1 MDKLNSYFGE
11 GTSMKG
17 SLKFKGLLRFD
28 GRFTGDISTSDT
40 FIVGAPG
47 KVEANVKTG
56 TLYNF
61 GVIVGDVDAQ
71 NKVSLHAKSS
81 LEGNLSTPVL
91 MTEELAFFQG
101 SCTMP
106 ISRREELVSGSKGKE
121 IPGELKP
128 ADMDQIT
135 DISSGGARSGG
146 LGKIAVLLLLAVIFA
161 GAWFVLK
168 PGLNLMNATDVEKAT
183 PHAAKDTGQQPVQR
197 KDMVT
202 KLREE
207 GSSAFADG
215 NYELAA
221 KKLEEVVKLS
231 GADDET
237 LKMLGAASARSNNRS
252 RAIEIYEKLGKTR
265 DDLEVLGELADLY
278 QSGGDSEKLIST
290 LKKMSLLAPDDRKIK
305 SRLENLT
312 ATSSAP
318 PDPVEEIKAQIKKDR
333 SNPKLRIK
341 LANLLIKRRE
351 YVKSI
356 KLLEKALKDFPSN
369 TDVRLLLAR
378 TLHRTGREK
387 DALVHFNFMAKR
399 DPGFI
404 EARNNLAFQQLNKG
418 ALNDAAANF
427 RLSLTED
434 ADNHRARLGLA
445 MVFSKL
451 EQNKKASEECIKIL
465 NKVSDYA
472 PAKNRLAWIYAKQSV
487 NLNKAEKLSKESLLI
502 FPDIPEYIDTLSEIN
517 FRKGNYDEAVKLI
530 KRAVK
535 LVPNDSYYK
544 RQLFKF
550 QRARKH
556 KG

>member
-1 MDKLNSYFGE
+1 
-11 GTSMKG
+11 MKG

-28 GRFTGDISTSDT
+28 GQFTGDISTSDT

-47 KVEANVKTG
+47 KVEANIKAG

-71 NKVSLHAKSS
+71 SKVSLHAKSS

-106 ISRREELVSGSKGKE
+106 ISRREELVSGSKGQE
-121 IPGELKP
+121 ITGELQP
-128 ADMDQIT
+128 SDMEQIK

-146 LGKIAVLLLLAVIFA
+146 LGKIAVLLLVVVVFA
-161 GAWFVLK
+161 GAWFFFK
-168 PGLNLMNATDVEKAT
+168 PGSSLMDAIDGEKAIPPT
-183 PHAAKDTGQQPVQR
+183 AVKEPQQRSAQR
-197 KDMVT
+197 KDMVA

-207 GSSAFADG
+207 GALAFADE

-221 KKLEEVVKLS
+221 EKLEEVVKLS
-231 GADDET
+231 GGDEET
-237 LKMLGAASARSNNRS
+237 LKMLGAAAARSNNRS
-252 RAIEIYEKLGKTR
+252 RAIEIYEKLSKTS
-265 DDLEVLGELADLY
+265 DDLKMLGELADLY
-278 QSGGDSEKLIST
+278 QSAGDSEGQIST
-290 LKKMSLLAPDDRKIK
+290 LKKMSLLAPGDKKIK
-305 SRLENLT
+305 SRLESLT
-312 ATSSAP
+312 TTRSAL
-318 PDPVEEIKAQIKKDR
+318 PDRVEEIKAQIKKDR

-341 LANLLIKRRE
+341 LANMLLKRRE
-351 YVKSI
+351 YVESI

-387 DALVHFNFMAKR
+387 DALVHFNFMAKQ
-399 DPGFI
+399 DPSFI

-451 EQNKKASEECIKIL
+451 EQNEKAAKECVKIL
-465 NKVSDYA
+465 DKVSDYA

-487 NLNKAEKLSKESLLI
+487 NLDKAEKLSKESLLI

-550 QRARKH
+550 QRARKQN
-556 KG
+556 G